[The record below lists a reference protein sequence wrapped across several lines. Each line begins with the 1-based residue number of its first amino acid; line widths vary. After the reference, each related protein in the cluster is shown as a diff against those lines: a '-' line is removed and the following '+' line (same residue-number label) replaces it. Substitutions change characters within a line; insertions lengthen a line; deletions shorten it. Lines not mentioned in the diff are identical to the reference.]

1 MSSQL
6 FSTVPQD
13 HLSLFKREK
22 PNYPQVVEFLS
33 LRKEEVARAT
43 GIAPSSI
50 RYDEKI
56 PKDLA
61 ETLLHWAVLFNRV
74 AEHFKG
80 DIRKTALWFNIPNP
94 MLGNISPKDMI
105 RLGRYKKLLNFV
117 IQSIEENN
125 K

>member
-1 MSSQL
+1 MSSSL

-13 HLSLFKREK
+13 HLSLFKKEK
-22 PNYPQVVEFLS
+22 PDFPHVVDFLH

-43 GIAPSSI
+43 GISPSSI

-61 ETLLHWAVLFNRV
+61 ETLLHWAILFNRV

-80 DIRKTALWFNIPNP
+80 DNQKTVLWFNIPNP

-105 RLGRYKKLLNFV
+105 RLGRYKKLLSFV
-117 IQSIEENN
+117 SQSIEEN
-125 K
+125 KK